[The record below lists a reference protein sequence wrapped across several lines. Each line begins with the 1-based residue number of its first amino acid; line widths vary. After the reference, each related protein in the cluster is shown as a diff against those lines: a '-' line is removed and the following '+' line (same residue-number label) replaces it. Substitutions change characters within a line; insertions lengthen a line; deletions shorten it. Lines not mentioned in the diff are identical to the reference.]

1 MSMHEDLE
9 LQEIVSHPEWVLGI
23 EFCPSTKAVGPL
35 NPQTLSLAPEE
46 ILYFI
51 YRCPYRS

>member
-1 MSMHEDLE
+1 MHEDLE